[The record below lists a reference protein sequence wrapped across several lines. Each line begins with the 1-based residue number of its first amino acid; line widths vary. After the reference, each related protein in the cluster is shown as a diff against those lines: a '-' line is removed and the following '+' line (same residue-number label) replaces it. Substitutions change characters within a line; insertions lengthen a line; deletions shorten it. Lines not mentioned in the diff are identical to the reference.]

1 MILNHARLPIS
12 TLPHNCGAG
21 HSPTRLRERTVNP
34 VVLESYHGIDRHEHA
49 ARFTWPR
56 KSEGWETASLAALK
70 LPDPSTD
77 GDQQG
82 QKRHYQGDDG
92 DQEVT

>member
-1 MILNHARLPIS
+1 
-12 TLPHNCGAG
+12 
-21 HSPTRLRERTVNP
+21 
-34 VVLESYHGIDRHEHA
+34 LESYHGIDRHEHA
-49 ARFTWPR
+49 AHLTWPR
-56 KSEGWETASLAALK
+56 RREGWETVSLAALK

-82 QKRHYQGDDG
+82 QKGHYQGDDG